1 MLCVR
6 PACHLLC
13 PPMELWRG
21 PLSRSSQVQPYCQWV
36 AYGVGVYT
44 GLGVST
50 SCKATGCPGRLPKSC
65 SASLPST
72 RGAMDIREEAL
83 LQVAQQHIG
92 YSFTGGPSPRAAS
105 GSLGAGRVE
114 TYDQRRSFT
123 ENASYL
129 KTHFAW

>member
-1 MLCVR
+1 M
-6 PACHLLC
+6 PAYGAVEGTLIAPEPGPAILPVGRLWCWGIHGPGDQHLL
-13 PPMELWRG
+13 
-21 PLSRSSQVQPYCQWV
+21 
-36 AYGVGVYT
+36 
-44 GLGVST
+44 
-50 SCKATGCPGRLPKSC
+50 KATGCPGRLPKSC
-65 SASLPST
+65 SVSLPST
-72 RGAMDIREEAL
+72 RGATDIREEAL
-83 LQVAQQHIG
+83 LQVAQQHSG